1 MKKLI
6 ALILVL
12 SMGAASADVVSPLPT
27 VVQSLDGMLQP
38 TSARKTLTDMK
49 AVANERNT
57 DIDEAME
64 NYIIAKKN
72 VNVARAQFSPI
83 TTGHLLGVAMGIP
96 YLWAPLAIDAV
107 LSIPT
112 KIYGVSKNK
121 SLARSAEYNL
131 YDARQQINNELA
143 HLYYDILTHEVI
155 LKTIDL
161 EMQILTYQEAKW
173 IQNQYSA
180 VRLADQR
187 KWILRLGMERVDIY
201 KMYAAELAAIR
212 TLIST
217 TDGTAYE
224 LTQNP
229 TELNKSII
237 DGLEL
242 EKLQNF
248 SLRNSNKY
256 KSSIHLSH
264 AADANVK
271 QVKWSVISI
280 SGLSFAY
287 KRKVKEAKN
296 EARIAELRMESVAKE
311 VKTNVL
317 LQVSKLDSNLD
328 VFDNYNSVSNASLGI
343 FEDTLQSYGLGQLS
357 EDSVIETALGAIRD
371 FRSKVV
377 SHYIAWSSLDDFST
391 SANYDF
397 AINPKFEDKAVQ
409 SQVELD
415 PLYRLEE
422 DSFTVKMKEGENL
435 SIYLSS
441 PKIGTVSSVDYTF
454 NDETLGTKSSD
465 IGKTNYAVYIVG
477 KTAPAD
483 LSGVANVT
491 LDNGHE
497 FKVNFTI
504 KK

>member
-1 MKKLI
+1 MKKLLV
-6 ALILVL
+6 LIMVL
-12 SMGAASADVVSPLPT
+12 SMGAANANVASPLPT
-27 VVQSLDGMLQP
+27 VVPSLDGMLQSS
-38 TSARKTLTDMK
+38 SARKNLIDMK

-72 VNVARAQFSPI
+72 VNVARAQFNPI
-83 TTGHLLGVAMGIP
+83 STGHLLGMTLGAT
-96 YLWAPLAIDAV
+96 YLWAPIAIDAV

-112 KIYGVSKNK
+112 KIYGVSKSK

-131 YDARQQINNELA
+131 YDARQQINNEVG

-161 EMQILTYQEAKW
+161 EMQILAYQEARWVENK
-173 IQNQYSA
+173 YSA
-180 VRLADQR
+180 DRLADQR

-201 KMYAAELAAIR
+201 KMYTSELSAIR

-217 TDGTAYE
+217 TNSTAYE
-224 LTQNP
+224 LSQNP

-237 DGLEL
+237 NGLEL

-256 KSSIHLSH
+256 KSAIHLEH
-264 AADANVK
+264 AAGANVK
-271 QVKWSVISI
+271 QVKWSVISF
-280 SGLSFAY
+280 SGLNFSY
-287 KRKVKEAKN
+287 KRRVKEAKN
-296 EARIAELRMESVAKE
+296 EERIAELRKQSVEKE

-317 LQVSKLDSNLD
+317 LQISKLDSNID
-328 VFDNYNSVSNASLGI
+328 VFENYNYVSNTSLAV
-343 FEDTLQSYGLGQLS
+343 FEDSLQSHDMGQLS

-377 SHYIAWSSLDDFST
+377 AHYIAWSSLDDLST

-397 AINPKFEDKAVQ
+397 SINPNFEDKAVQ
-409 SQVELD
+409 NQIELN
-415 PLYRLEE
+415 PLYKLEE
-422 DSFTVKMKEGENL
+422 DSFTVKSRTGNNVAL
-435 SIYLSS
+435 YLSS

-454 NDETLGTKSSD
+454 DDELLGTKSSD
-465 IGKTNYAVYIVG
+465 NGKSNYAVYLVG
-477 KTAPAD
+477 KSAPETI
-483 LSGVANVT
+483 SGVANVT

-497 FKVNFTI
+497 FKVKFTV

>member
-6 ALILVL
+6 ALFLVL
-12 SMGAASADVVSPLPT
+12 TMGAASADVVSPLPT
-27 VVQSLDGMLQP
+27 VASGLESMLQSSP
-38 TSARKTLTDMK
+38 ARKNLIEMK
-49 AVANERNT
+49 AVANDRNT

-72 VNVARAQFSPI
+72 VNVARAQFNPI
-83 TTGHLLGVAMGIP
+83 STGHLLGIATGIP

-112 KIYGVSKNK
+112 KIYNVSKNK
-121 SLARSAEYNL
+121 SLARAAEYNL
-131 YDARQQINNELA
+131 YDARQHINNEVA
-143 HLYYDILTHEVI
+143 HLFYDILTHEVI

-173 IQNQYSA
+173 IENKYSA
-180 VRLADQR
+180 ARLAEQR
-187 KWILRLGMERVDIY
+187 KWILSLGKERVDIY
-201 KMYAAELAAIR
+201 KMYTAELAAIR

-217 TDGTAYE
+217 TNTSVYE
-224 LTQNP
+224 LSQNS
-229 TELNKSII
+229 TELNKSIT

-256 KSSIHLSH
+256 KSAIHLHH
-264 AADANVK
+264 AAEANVK

-287 KRKVKEAKN
+287 RRNVKEAKN
-296 EARIAELRMESVAKE
+296 EEKIAELRMESVEKE

-317 LQVSKLDSNLD
+317 LQVSKLDSNIE
-328 VFDNYNSVSNASLGI
+328 VFQNYNSVANSSLGI
-343 FEDTLQSYGLGQLS
+343 FEDTLQSYDMGQLN
-357 EDSVIETALGAIRD
+357 EDAVVETALGAIRD

-377 SHYIAWSSLDDFST
+377 AHYVAWSSLDDFST

-397 AINPKFEDKAVQ
+397 SVNPKFEDKAMQ
-409 SQVELD
+409 NQVELN

-454 NDETLGTKSSD
+454 NDELLGTKSSD
-465 IGKTNYAVYIVG
+465 NGKTNYAVYIVG
-477 KTAPAD
+477 KSAPSD

>member
-1 MKKLI
+1 MKKLL

-12 SMGAASADVVSPLPT
+12 SMGAASADVVSPLPM
-27 VVQSLDGMLQP
+27 VSPGLESMLQSSP
-38 TSARKTLTDMK
+38 ARKNLLEMK
-49 AVANERNT
+49 AVANDRNT

-72 VNVARAQFSPI
+72 VSVARAQFNPI
-83 TTGHLLGVAMGIP
+83 TTGHLLGMAMGIP
-96 YLWAPLAIDAV
+96 YLWAPLAVDAV

-112 KIYGVSKNK
+112 KIYNVSKNK
-121 SLARSAEYNL
+121 SLARASEYNL
-131 YDARQQINNELA
+131 YDARQQINNEVA

-161 EMQILTYQEAKW
+161 ESQILTYQEAKW
-173 IQNQYSA
+173 IENKYSA
-180 VRLADQR
+180 ARLAEQR

-201 KMYAAELAAIR
+201 KMYTAELAAIK

-217 TDGTAYE
+217 TSPTAYE

-229 TELNKSII
+229 TELNDSII
-237 DGLEL
+237 NGLEL
-242 EKLQNF
+242 EKLQEF
-248 SLRNSNKY
+248 SLKNSNKY
-256 KSSIHLSH
+256 KSAIHLHH
-264 AADANVK
+264 AAEANVK
-271 QVKWSVISI
+271 QVKWSVISF
-280 SGLSFAY
+280 SGMSLSY
-287 KRKVKEAKN
+287 RRKVKEAKN
-296 EARIAELRMESVAKE
+296 EENIAELRMQSVAQE

-317 LQVSKLDSNLD
+317 LQVSKLDSNLE
-328 VFDNYNSVSNASLGI
+328 VFENYSSVADASLGI
-343 FEDTLQSYGLGQLS
+343 FEDTLQSYDLGQLN
-357 EDSVIETALGAIRD
+357 EDAVVETALGAIRD

-377 SHYIAWSSLDDFST
+377 AHYVAWSSLDDFST

-397 AINPKFEDKAVQ
+397 VVNPKFEDKAVQ

-454 NDETLGTKSSD
+454 NNELLGTKSSD
-465 IGKTNYAVYIVG
+465 NGKTNYAVYVVG

-497 FKVNFTI
+497 FKVNFSI

>member
-1 MKKLI
+1 MKKLL

-27 VVQSLDGMLQP
+27 VVPSLEGMLQSSP
-38 TSARKTLTDMK
+38 ARKNLTDMK
-49 AVANERNT
+49 KVANDRNT

-72 VNVARAQFSPI
+72 VNVARAQFNPI
-83 TTGHLLGVAMGIP
+83 TTGHVLGVAMGLG
-96 YLWAPLAIDAV
+96 YLWAPIAIDAV

-112 KIYGVSKNK
+112 KIYGVSKSK

-131 YDARQQINNELA
+131 YDARQQINNEVA

-173 IQNQYSA
+173 IENKYSKD
-180 VRLADQR
+180 RLSDQR
-187 KWILRLGMERVDIY
+187 KWILNLGKERVDIY
-201 KMYAAELAAIR
+201 KMYTAELAAIR

-217 TDGTAYE
+217 TNGTAYE
-224 LTQNP
+224 LSQNP

-237 DGLEL
+237 NGLEL

-256 KSSIHLSH
+256 KSAIHLDH
-264 AADANVK
+264 AAEANVK
-271 QVKWSVISI
+271 QVKWSVISF
-280 SGLSFAY
+280 SGLNFSY
-287 KRKVKEAKN
+287 KRRVKEANN
-296 EARIAELRMESVAKE
+296 EARIAELRKQSVEKE

-317 LQVSKLDSNLD
+317 LQVSKLDSNID
-328 VFDNYNSVSNASLGI
+328 VFDNYNSVSNSSLGI
-343 FEDTLQSYGLGQLS
+343 FEDSLQSYDMGQLS
-357 EDSVIETALGAIRD
+357 EDSVVETALGAIRD

-377 SHYIAWSSLDDFST
+377 AHYIAWSSLDDFST

-397 AINPKFEDKAVQ
+397 SINPNFEDKAAQ
-409 SQVELD
+409 SQIELN

-422 DSFTVKMKEGENL
+422 DSFSVKSKTGENVTL
-435 SIYLSS
+435 YLSS
-441 PKIGTVSSVDYTF
+441 PKIGTVSKVDYDF
-454 NDETLGTKSSD
+454 DDEKITSKSSD
-465 IGKTNYAVYIVG
+465 EGKTNYAVYLVG
-477 KTAPAD
+477 KTAPATI
-483 LSGVANVT
+483 SGVANVT

-497 FKVNFTI
+497 FKVKFTVT
-504 KK
+504 K